1 MFKQFFVFLGS
12 ENAQLK
18 RQIVRPVEDIVTCHT
33 GTSFLL
39 YYLF

>member
-1 MFKQFFVFLGS
+1 MISMIKATCFLGL

-33 GTSFLL
+33 GTSFLP
-39 YYLF
+39 